1 MITADDFGLAREV
14 NEAVEVAHRQG
25 VLSAASLMV
34 AGPAAADAVAVA
46 RRNPG
51 LRTGLHLVLVD
62 GAPMSA
68 AELIPDLLDSRGYL
82 RAGMGRLGFALAL
95 RPEAR
100 RQMRRE
106 IAAQFRAYQRT
117 GLPLDHVNA
126 HKHFH
131 LHPIVA
137 QQVLSVG
144 REFGVLALR
153 VPREPHT
160 QGLAPWTT
168 LLQMRARR
176 AGLLTPD
183 AVFGLRWSGQ
193 MTADRLAEVLR
204 GLPEGIV
211 EIYTHP
217 ATADTF
223 AGHAPGYR
231 YRDELAGLCDPDVVA
246 ALRQSGRSAGGYADI
261 AQGAAA

>member
-1 MITADDFGLAREV
+1 VITADDFGLAREV

-68 AELIPDLLDSRGYL
+68 PELIPGLLDARGSM
-82 RAGMGRLGFALAL
+82 RAGMARLGIALAL
-95 RPEAR
+95 RPKLR

-144 REFGVLALR
+144 RHFGVSALR
-153 VPREPHT
+153 VPREPHMR
-160 QGLAPWTT
+160 GLAPWIA
-168 LLQMRARR
+168 LLQMRAHR
-176 AGLLTPD
+176 AGLVTPD

-204 GLPEGIV
+204 GLPSGIV

-231 YRDELAGLCDPDVVA
+231 YREELAALCNPDVTA
-246 ALRQSGRSAGGYADI
+246 ALRQSGRFPGGYADI
-261 AQGAAA
+261 PRPARA

>member
-1 MITADDFGLAREV
+1 MEL
-14 NEAVEVAHRQG
+14 AHRQG
-25 VLSAASLMV
+25 ILSAASLMV
-34 AGPAAADAVAVA
+34 AGPAASDAIAVA

-51 LRTGLHLVLVD
+51 LRVGLHLVLVD

-68 AELIPDLLDSRGYL
+68 PELIPNLIDKAGRL
-82 RAGMGRLGFALAL
+82 RAGMARLGFGLAL
-95 RPEAR
+95 RPALR
-100 RQMRRE
+100 RQLRRE

-144 REFGVLALR
+144 RDFGVPALR

-160 QGLAPWTT
+160 HGLAPWTT
-168 LLQMRARR
+168 LLRMHARR
-176 AGLLTPD
+176 AGLVTPD
-183 AVFGLRWSGQ
+183 AVFGLRWSGR
-193 MTADRLAEVLR
+193 MTADRLCEILR
-204 GLPEGIV
+204 GLPAGLI

-217 ATADTF
+217 ATADSF

-231 YRDELAGLCDPDVVA
+231 YRDELAALCDPDVVA
-246 ALRQSGRSAGGYADI
+246 ALRKSGHPAGGYADI
-261 AQGAAA
+261 PGPAAA

>member
-1 MITADDFGLAREV
+1 VITADDFGLAREV
-14 NEAVEVAHRQG
+14 NEAVELAHRQG

-34 AGPAAADAVAVA
+34 GGPAAADAVAVA
-46 RRNPG
+46 RRNPD
-51 LRTGLHLVLVD
+51 LRVGLHLVLVD
-62 GAPMSA
+62 GSPMSPP
-68 AELIPDLLDSRGYL
+68 ELIPNLLDSRGRL
-82 RAGMGRLGFALAL
+82 RSGMARLGFALAL
-95 RPEAR
+95 RPEVR
-100 RQMRRE
+100 RQVRRE

-137 QQVLSVG
+137 QQVLAVG
-144 REFGVLALR
+144 REFGISALR
-153 VPREPHT
+153 VPREPHMH
-160 QGLAPWTT
+160 GLAPWTT

-176 AGLLTPD
+176 AGLVTPD

-193 MTADRLAEVLR
+193 MTADRITEVLR
-204 GLPEGIV
+204 GLPAGLV

-217 ATADTF
+217 ATADSF

-231 YRDELAGLCDPDVVA
+231 YRDELAALCNPDVIE
-246 ALRQSGRSAGGYADI
+246 ALRQCGRAPGGYADI
-261 AQGAAA
+261 PRAAAA